1 MSPKRHNRVPESGIA
16 SLIEDA
22 SRDIDAESG
31 RENAPC
37 ASFKQPVKTPVF
49 VGHNSTDFMQ
59 RRIETLYK
67 LKDKIPSG
75 TENTSVPDDVLY
87 DILAQIS
94 QLDMAVRAGILGYK
108 DSGYAGR
115 RGRLVSQI
123 PVIVAQPPGTVLRV
137 SLPPLMGR
145 RFRGSYNLYWAV
157 KIALEEYCANH
168 TIDTPSSE
176 KLLLIYKRY
185 ARNLDVCYTCDN
197 DNWETKRV
205 TNALSEALNYSDN
218 AEHFSMMYTA
228 VKGTVDYMEATIVRM
243 QDVETH
249 LNYILDTTPAQPLSM
264 L

>member
-1 MSPKRHNRVPESGIA
+1 MSPKRYNRGSENGVA
-16 SLIEDA
+16 ALIEDA
-22 SRDIDAESG
+22 SKSIGEESG
-31 RENAPC
+31 RKSVPC
-37 ASFKQPVKTPVF
+37 ASPKRHVQTPVF
-49 VGHNSTDFMQ
+49 VGHNSTEFMQ

-67 LKDKIPSG
+67 LKDKIPAG
-75 TENTSVPDDVLY
+75 TENNSVPDDVLY
-87 DILAQIS
+87 SLLEQTS
-94 QLDMAVRAGILGYK
+94 QLDMAVREGILGYK

-115 RGRLVSQI
+115 RGRLASQI
-123 PVIVAQPPGTVLRV
+123 PVIVAQPPGTVLRI
-137 SLPPLMGR
+137 SLPPLIGR

-157 KIALEEYCANH
+157 KIALEEYCASH
-168 TIDTPSSE
+168 TIDTPLSE

-228 VKGTVDYMEATIVRM
+228 VKGSVDCMEATIVRI
-243 QDVETH
+243 QDMGAH
-249 LNYILDTTPAQPLSM
+249 LNYILDPTPAQPLLM